1 MPKIE
6 VMDID
11 LSNKIAAG
19 EVIEKTMNVVKEL
32 VENSIDAKSS
42 TIKIDLLDSG
52 VKEIIVT
59 DDGVGMDKEDALLAF
74 SRHATSKLKTLN
86 DLFNIDSLGFR
97 GEALPSIASVS
108 NTILKTSNGKVGTEV
123 EISGGKLVEVR
134 NSDLVKGT
142 KIIVKDLF
150 YNTPVRL
157 KYLKNLYAE
166 LANIVEYVNKMALSY
181 PNIKFV
187 LTNNGKQLLNT
198 EGKGSLLKV
207 IGNIY
212 GFDVAKKMISIDS
225 SNEDYVLKGFVSY
238 PEVTKPNR
246 NSIIT
251 FVNGRYIKNNELNKA
266 IIEAYHTYVPID
278 KYPIVVLNI
287 EVDPILVD
295 VNIHPTKMD
304 IKFSK
309 IDTLKELIIISINS
323 KLEKLTL
330 IPEVKVKEEIPT
342 PSFIPSSVDN
352 YEVKEEKIEYSTLE
366 EVSFDFES
374 NINEYD
380 DKNLNEDVL
389 EKESTVRIKKMYPV
403 GIVLA
408 TYIICE
414 NEDGMYIIDQHA
426 AAERINYEKYYDAM
440 KKPKSGTIDLLVP
453 IKVDLPSDEAIL
465 LKKNI
470 NILLDMGFSIE
481 EFGLSTFIIR
491 THPIWLPNYA
501 IEEAIKKIINIIIEK
516 ETFDY
521 GKFIEKVAIT
531 LACKMS
537 IKANDYVSTS
547 EVEVLLEALR
557 NTKNPFTCPHGR
569 PTIITYS
576 KYELEKLFKRAMN

>member
-181 PNIKFV
+181 PDIKFV

-330 IPEVKVKEEIPT
+330 IPEVKVKVEQPVFEKNTFLPNNTLSYEI
-342 PSFIPSSVDN
+342 
-352 YEVKEEKIEYSTLE
+352 KEEKEEYSTLE
-366 EVSFDFES
+366 EVSFDFE
-374 NINEYD
+374 NNNEQ
-380 DKNLNEDVL
+380 LNEEIDSSDL
-389 EKESTVRIKKMYPV
+389 EQPIRIKKMYPV

-576 KYELEKLFKRAMN
+576 KYDLEKLFKRAMS

>member
-323 KLEKLTL
+323 KLEK
-330 IPEVKVKEEIPT
+330 
-342 PSFIPSSVDN
+342 
-352 YEVKEEKIEYSTLE
+352 
-366 EVSFDFES
+366 
-374 NINEYD
+374 
-380 DKNLNEDVL
+380 
-389 EKESTVRIKKMYPV
+389 
-403 GIVLA
+403 
-408 TYIICE
+408 
-414 NEDGMYIIDQHA
+414 
-426 AAERINYEKYYDAM
+426 
-440 KKPKSGTIDLLVP
+440 
-453 IKVDLPSDEAIL
+453 
-465 LKKNI
+465 
-470 NILLDMGFSIE
+470 
-481 EFGLSTFIIR
+481 
-491 THPIWLPNYA
+491 
-501 IEEAIKKIINIIIEK
+501 
-516 ETFDY
+516 
-521 GKFIEKVAIT
+521 
-531 LACKMS
+531 
-537 IKANDYVSTS
+537 
-547 EVEVLLEALR
+547 
-557 NTKNPFTCPHGR
+557 
-569 PTIITYS
+569 
-576 KYELEKLFKRAMN
+576 

>member
-1 MPKIE
+1 MTAGTKPVASI
-6 VMDID
+6 
-11 LSNKIAAG
+11 IAC
-19 EVIEKTMNVVKEL
+19 I
-32 VENSIDAKSS
+32 
-42 TIKIDLLDSG
+42 
-52 VKEIIVT
+52 
-59 DDGVGMDKEDALLAF
+59 
-74 SRHATSKLKTLN
+74 
-86 DLFNIDSLGFR
+86 
-97 GEALPSIASVS
+97 
-108 NTILKTSNGKVGTEV
+108 
-123 EISGGKLVEVR
+123 
-134 NSDLVKGT
+134 T

-187 LTNNGKQLLNT
+187 LTNNGKQILNT
-198 EGKGSLLKV
+198 EGKGNLLKV

-212 GFDVAKKMISIDS
+212 GFDVAKKMIPIQT
-225 SNEDYVLKGFVSY
+225 SNEDYVLSGFVSY
-238 PEVTKPNR
+238 PEITKPNR

-309 IDTLKELIIISINS
+309 IDTLKELINSSISS

-330 IPEVKVKEEIPT
+330 IPEVKVKEEPVIFEKPD
-342 PSFIPSSVDN
+342 FVPSSVAS
-352 YEVKEEKIEYSTLE
+352 YEVKEEKEQYSTLE
-366 EVSFDFES
+366 EVSFDFEENVVSEENIETENES
-374 NINEYD
+374 N
-380 DKNLNEDVL
+380 
-389 EKESTVRIKKMYPV
+389 ESIVRIKKMYPV

-426 AAERINYEKYYDAM
+426 AAERINYEKYFEAM
-440 KKPKSGTIDLLVP
+440 KKPKAGTIDLLVP
-453 IKVDLPSDEAIL
+453 IKIDLPSDEAIL

-470 NILLDMGFSIE
+470 SILLDMGFDIE
-481 EFGLSTFIIR
+481 EFGLNTFIIR
-491 THPIWLPNYA
+491 THPLWLPNYA
-501 IEEAIKKIINIIIEK
+501 TEEAIKKIINIIIEK
-516 ETFDY
+516 EEFDY

-547 EVEVLLEALR
+547 EVEVLIEALR

-569 PTIITYS
+569 PTIITYT